1 MTLAV
6 KMRVPKLSRGN
17 TTYCLAVVRC
27 QIQYRGTTFNHFRCL
42 NYVIEY
48 SMPGYRDVEIIE
60 RSSGRKIQA
69 VYATDSYQCS
79 RLVEADFGI
88 LTVMR
93 NPMHASRHMIGCMG
107 IHGYG
112 SFACYTVLSD
122 RLLLSKLMNIVGKY
136 RIG

>member
-1 MTLAV
+1 
-6 KMRVPKLSRGN
+6 
-17 TTYCLAVVRC
+17 
-27 QIQYRGTTFNHFRCL
+27 
-42 NYVIEY
+42 
-48 SMPGYRDVEIIE
+48 MPGYRDVEIIE

-93 NPMHASRHMIGCMG
+93 NPMHASRYMIGCMG

-136 RIG
+136 GSDEGYQILVEYSIGSKHPNSGRHALHYPGR